1 MKRKIL
7 ASFLT
12 VLILSVCAGVFVA
25 QAQQRQR
32 NADLME
38 AGFMLFPDL
47 REDFELYF
55 GTFLEDKKNFL
66 VAYDDLLKGYG
77 QFDWGRMRAVEAFF
91 IFADSHDKLFVV
103 DRRGEEHAGEIEE
116 FLEDEVKVRTDWM
129 HVDALREDLDMI
141 NQREGSFII
150 SLFRAI
156 EKDLE
161 PSNMKLIFLNLGWNA
176 YALTAVDI
184 GLYQVLTGKFGQYFY
199 GVEQIRK

>member
-12 VLILSVCAGVFVA
+12 VLILLVCAGVFVA

-66 VAYDDLLKGYG
+66 VAYNDLLKGYS

-91 IFADSHDKLFVV
+91 IFADSHDKLFSV
-103 DRRGEEHAGEIEE
+103 DRDRKSTRLNSSH
-116 FLEDEVKVRTDWM
+116 VK
-129 HVDALREDLDMI
+129 
-141 NQREGSFII
+141 I
-150 SLFRAI
+150 S
-156 EKDLE
+156 
-161 PSNMKLIFLNLGWNA
+161 
-176 YALTAVDI
+176 YAVFCL
-184 GLYQVLTGKFGQYFY
+184 K
-199 GVEQIRK
+199 